1 MGGWGVNYWWLV
13 WLTEHTDRAY
23 MRPVDAP
30 ADLYEQTARHD
41 AEGIY
46 GYRICANYQ

>member
-13 WLTEHTDRAY
+13 WLTEHTDREY